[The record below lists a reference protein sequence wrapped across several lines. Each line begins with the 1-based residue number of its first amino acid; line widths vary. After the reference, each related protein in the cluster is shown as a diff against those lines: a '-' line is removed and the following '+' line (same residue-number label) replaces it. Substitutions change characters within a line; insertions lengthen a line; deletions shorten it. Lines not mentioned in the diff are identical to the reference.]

1 MPGEARIERLIEF
14 QETIL
19 TMMYKILKNLLL
31 VCRKL
36 RKIIQLPLN
45 IIFHYSLISVNNES
59 FKFLL
64 FSDVIFN
71 YIQ

>member
-36 RKIIQLPLN
+36 RKKIQLPLN

-59 FKFLL
+59 FKFL
-64 FSDVIFN
+64 FSDVILN